1 MKSQRPFR
9 AERSER
15 PFLLATNLKANRRGK
30 KMLSKEQV
38 SVRRFKLSDLESV
51 KDVIHKTIDI
61 CYNGFYLKEVMDYFD
76 MFHWDGNI
84 LKVARDGY
92 TVVVEI
98 QGKIV
103 GTGSVIGDSVLRVFV
118 DPAYQKQGLGKM
130 IMNELETQAAASGV
144 KVVQLR
150 ALAAARKF
158 YESLGYVTVA
168 KGLVEI
174 DNGRHLEYYKMVKS
188 LGVVEL

>member
-1 MKSQRPFR
+1 
-9 AERSER
+9 
-15 PFLLATNLKANRRGK
+15 
-30 KMLSKEQV
+30 
-38 SVRRFKLSDLESV
+38 
-51 KDVIHKTIDI
+51 
-61 CYNGFYLKEVMDYFD
+61 
-76 MFHWDGNI
+76 
-84 LKVARDGY
+84 
-92 TVVVEI
+92 
-98 QGKIV
+98 
-103 GTGSVIGDSVLRVFV
+103 
-118 DPAYQKQGLGKM
+118 
-130 IMNELETQAAASGV
+130 MNELETQAAASGV